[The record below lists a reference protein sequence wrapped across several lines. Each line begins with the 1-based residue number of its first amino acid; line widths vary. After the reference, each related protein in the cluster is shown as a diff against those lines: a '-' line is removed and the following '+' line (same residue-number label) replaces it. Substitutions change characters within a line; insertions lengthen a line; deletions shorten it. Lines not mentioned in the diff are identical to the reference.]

1 MSKHAFTLSK
11 LSVFLSF
18 ARAMVQG
25 FNPLHRALRLSL
37 SLSLSRS
44 RNLGSLVLPRFTKE
58 GVETNVGLPPSL
70 LIRTARHKQQAAH
83 KPHFL
88 WW

>member
-18 ARAMVQG
+18 TRAMVQG
-25 FNPLHRALRLSL
+25 FNPHTARSVSL